1 MFILDEGE
9 VFYIGRK
16 TNAATAPG
24 AERSHTHKAHA
35 PTPTGNSALTRG
47 APHTGS
53 DIRLKPHMN
62 GAKAAGPKTMAL
74 CRARARTPFPHNIC
88 EPAPLNTLVRLG
100 GSPRAPAPC
109 QAPVKPASIPTRSA
123 RCAAGPSPTDPQ
135 KSGAETAALIASLAR
150 AHCPLLACLRIP

>member
-1 MFILDEGE
+1 M
-9 VFYIGRK
+9 FYIGRK

-62 GAKAAGPKTMAL
+62 GAKAAGPKTMAMRRAYERHL
-74 CRARARTPFPHNIC
+74 RETVYLPEAHAFSSQHLRARALEYPC
-88 EPAPLNTLVRLG
+88 APG
-100 GSPRAPAPC
+100 GVSKGAGAVP
-109 QAPVKPASIPTRSA
+109 SA
-123 RCAAGPSPTDPQ
+123 R
-135 KSGAETAALIASLAR
+135 EAR
-150 AHCPLLACLRIP
+150 